1 MKFYKFL
8 LFSILFVL
16 SCQEN
21 LQRKIVL
28 FDKVDFNSGEYK
40 LVFYGEEG
48 EIIEN
53 YYKFYIDDI
62 KTLNDIKKQWVFT
75 KKSDIYSCG
84 YNYSMEV
91 IKKDSTVFCKSINVD
106 CEYRSGWIYFPKEFL
121 LMHKK
126 SFKKI
131 NE

>member
-1 MKFYKFL
+1 
-8 LFSILFVL
+8 
-16 SCQEN
+16 
-21 LQRKIVL
+21 
-28 FDKVDFNSGEYK
+28 
-40 LVFYGEEG
+40 LVFYVKEG
-48 EIIEN
+48 GIIEN
-53 YYKFYIDDI
+53 YHEFYIDDI

-106 CEYRSGWIYFPKEFL
+106 CEYMSGWIYFPKEFL